1 MSAITSWSTSK
12 LNPIN
17 IVIIIRI
24 LDVDQDVIAESD
36 DLLDPVDHNYDPDD
50 ENVDPS

>member
-24 LDVDQDVIAESD
+24 LDVDQDIIAESD
-36 DLLDPVDHNYDPDD
+36 DLLNPVDHNYDPDD